1 MQFKRTAILLTHIT
15 FLILFL
21 SAMFY
26 LRTINEYSIGSD
38 QETSSN
44 YIESDIYKR
53 QVLTEVSSLMEYLS
67 GKCKFETNGSYN
79 PERIVDIADYVKK
92 DIITGEITHG
102 IGYYL
107 KDLLAWQ
114 QEGIEYY
121 SVDRISDT
129 PPLKEIY
136 APIGYSSIL
145 EYASKTGVSAAD
157 YYYYLSCTVE
167 AIWND
172 VWQYNQNKN
181 HFPGDRTNL
190 KYIVLDENDRVMFS
204 NTDLSENQLENLGT
218 YILMDFGDL
227 SVDSDLVSITSDLF
241 NFLGNIPIQLKQ
253 SRLVIGID
261 TSFPIEDD
269 FYEYGQQYVK
279 YWNTIKLTVI
289 LGIVSGVLFF
299 ILISFLTI
307 TTGKIDQNSR
317 IYVRDFDKVPIELI
331 FTILVGEIGLMAYC
345 MIMLVGQPELNIVI
359 IVCYTAVLMFAGVIS
374 LSAYLSFVRRVRT
387 RSLWK
392 ISIIRWTVRGIHK
405 CVMNRKITQ
414 RVILYYLG
422 FLAVHVACFV
432 MLGYVGVGIL
442 IAFDIVFLYF
452 LLREG
457 VQRNEINEGI
467 EHLKNGDIDY
477 QFKVEKFNGNN
488 REMAENINL
497 IGSGI
502 QKTVSE
508 NLKSERLKADLIT
521 NVSHDI
527 KTPLTS
533 IINYVDLLK
542 RLNVQDE
549 KVAEYLKVLDN
560 KTHRLKHLTE
570 DLLEASKI
578 SSGNIKLEWMK
589 LNFKELIL
597 QTNGEFSEKFE
608 MKGLELVV
616 HVPDEPIMI
625 WADGRRIW
633 RIVENLYNNVFKY
646 AMPNTRVYVDIK
658 VEEDRMNFS
667 VKNISQQA
675 LNIDA
680 SELTERFIRGDISR
694 STEGS
699 GLGLSI
705 AKDLTEL
712 QNGEFFIYLDGDL
725 FKVNVIFPIISEEN
739 TPTGIV
745 MAADESETLSEEESN
760 EKEDDV
766 HEIENSE
773 NDIQRKDEASTKKEK
788 TKARFTRKKIETA
801 LKINKRHKIQ
811 EEGKENRKDERN
823 NENPKENLK
832 TDQIDWLD

>member
-1 MQFKRTAILLTHIT
+1 MLLTHIT

-21 SAMFY
+21 STAFY
-26 LRTINEYSIGSD
+26 LRTVNEYSIGNE
-38 QETSSN
+38 QEASGN
-44 YIESDIYKR
+44 YIESDLYKN
-53 QVLTEVSSLMEYLS
+53 QVCNEVSNLMEYLS
-67 GKCKFETNGSYN
+67 GKCKFETNGVYN

-107 KDLLAWQ
+107 KDLLAWE
-114 QEGIEYY
+114 QEGIQYY
-121 SVDRISDT
+121 GVDDILDSA
-129 PPLKEIY
+129 PLKEIY
-136 APIGYSSIL
+136 APIGYASIL

-190 KYIVLDENDRVMFS
+190 KYIVLDENGQIMFS
-204 NTDLSENQLENLGT
+204 NTDLSESQLKNLGT
-218 YILMDFGDL
+218 YILMDFADL
-227 SVDSDLVSITSDLF
+227 SVDSDLLSITGELF
-241 NFLGNIPIQLKQ
+241 NFLENIPIQLKQ

-261 TSFPIEDD
+261 TDFPIEDE
-269 FYEYGQQYVK
+269 FYDHGQQYVR

-289 LGIVSGVLFF
+289 FAIVSGVLLL
-299 ILISFLTI
+299 ILLSYLTI
-307 TTGKIDQNSR
+307 TTGKIDQNSK
-317 IYVRDFDKVPIELI
+317 IYVKDIDKMPVEFIFVILAGGALCMVQIMYRMVVLGQSLNMVILGCYSVLLEL
-331 FTILVGEIGLMAYC
+331 TSVLILSG
-345 MIMLVGQPELNIVI
+345 
-359 IVCYTAVLMFAGVIS
+359 
-374 LSAYLSFVRRVRT
+374 YLSLVRRTRT

-392 ISIIRWTVRGIHK
+392 ISIFRWLAEGIHK
-405 CVMNRKITQ
+405 CVTNRKITQ
-414 RVILYYLG
+414 RIILYYVG
-422 FLAVHVACFV
+422 FLTVHIICIWTLKYIGAV
-432 MLGYVGVGIL
+432 IL
-442 IAFDIVFLYF
+442 IAFDLVFLYF

-477 QFKVEKFNGNN
+477 QFNIEKFNGNN

-497 IGSGI
+497 IGNGI

-608 MKGLELVV
+608 SKGLELIV
-616 HVPDEPIMI
+616 HVPNEPVMI

-658 VEEDRMNFS
+658 VEEDKMNFS
-667 VKNISQQA
+667 VKNISKQA

-725 FKVNVIFPIISEEN
+725 FKVNVIFPIVPEEKI
-739 TPTGIV
+739 PEGIV
-745 MAADESETLSEEESN
+745 MEADESETLP
-760 EKEDDV
+760 EKENGQKKE
-766 HEIENSE
+766 HQNSE
-773 NDIQRKDEASTKKEK
+773 GEEKK
-788 TKARFTRKKIETA
+788 
-801 LKINKRHKIQ
+801 
-811 EEGKENRKDERN
+811 
-823 NENPKENLK
+823 
-832 TDQIDWLD
+832 